1 MSTNP
6 RLFMPRRDGKPEA
19 NQLVLVVENDQQ
31 LAASIC
37 ELLERQGYRTK
48 VVSTGGDVQEAIAAE
63 RPGLMLLDY
72 NLADMKAD
80 HLVRRLAEDGHDVPF
95 LVCTGQGSEQIAVEM
110 MKCGAQDYLVKNEWF
125 LELLPSAVAR
135 VLAEVEAEGR
145 LAQAQ
150 KALRDSEE
158 RFRTVVEASGAA
170 TWSVDLR
177 HGEVYYDE
185 RLKELIEV
193 PQNSPGLSHA
203 SAISRMHPDDR
214 TAAIRQLQGHFER
227 GEPLRMEMR
236 FERGGQ
242 YMWLLVTSEA
252 QRDSNGQVIG
262 MIGSALD
269 ITERKQT
276 AAALAAS
283 EQRYR
288 NLVESSPDGIYVN
301 QMGRFVYVNPAF
313 VELLGAKGPEELLGT
328 SVFDRIDPGHH
339 ATVLERIRKQL
350 DSNRAAGPL
359 LEERFIRF
367 DGRAIDVEVAAM
379 PCVYDEQ
386 PATQVIVRD
395 ISDRKRSQAEAR
407 EHQAQLAHVMRVH
420 TMGRMVSELAH
431 EINQPLYAI
440 ANYASACREVLA
452 DTPAQPPALP
462 PEMSHW
468 VEQIAEQANRAGEII
483 RQVSEFVRKERPR
496 RAAINLNDV
505 LRDIVRLLELDARG
519 HETQIQLALY
529 PTPVM
534 VTMDRV
540 QIEQVVV
547 NLVVNAI
554 EAMDQ
559 IDVGQRLVT
568 IIVGID
574 EGRATVSVR
583 DRGCG
588 MQTDSAS
595 RLFEPFFTTKAKG
608 LGLGLAISQSIV
620 ESHEGRLWAE
630 PNAEQG
636 MTFFFTLPI
645 PRHIA

>member
-1 MSTNP
+1 
-6 RLFMPRRDGKPEA
+6 MPRRDGKPEA
-19 NQLVLVVENDQQ
+19 NHLVLVVEDLEP
-31 LAASIC
+31 LASAIC
-37 ELLERQGYRTK
+37 KLLERQGYRTK
-48 VVSTGGDVQEAIAAE
+48 TLTTGGEVQQAIAAE
-63 RPGLMLLDY
+63 RPALMLLDY
-72 NLADMKAD
+72 NLTDMTADL
-80 HLVRRLAEDGHDVPF
+80 LVKQLTDAGLEVPF
-95 LVCTGQGSEQIAVEM
+95 IVCTGQGSEQIAVEM
-110 MKCGAQDYLVKNEWF
+110 MKCGAQDYLVKDKWF

-145 LAQAQ
+145 LALAQ

-177 HGEVYYDE
+177 HGEVFYDD
-185 RLKELIEV
+185 RLRELIDV
-193 PQNSPGLSHA
+193 PHNSPGLSHS

-236 FERGGQ
+236 FERGGE
-242 YMWLLVTSEA
+242 YIWLLVTSEA
-252 QRDSNGQVIG
+252 QRDATGQVIG

-276 AAALAAS
+276 AAALAES

-313 VELLGAKGPEELLGT
+313 VELLGAQSADELLGT

-350 DSNRAAGPL
+350 ESNRPSPL

-367 DGRAIDVEVAAM
+367 DGRSIDVEVAAM
-379 PCVYDEQ
+379 PCVYDDR

-395 ISDRKRSQAEAR
+395 ISERKRSQAEAR
-407 EHQAQLAHVMRVH
+407 EHQAQLAHVMRVAH
-420 TMGRMVSELAH
+420 DGSNGFRTGPRNQSAALRHRQLRVSLPRSVGRHPGSL
-431 EINQPLYAI
+431 
-440 ANYASACREVLA
+440 
-452 DTPAQPPALP
+452 PAETA
-462 PEMSHW
+462 HW

-529 PTPVM
+529 PSPIV
-534 VTMDRV
+534 VSMDRV

-559 IDVGQRLVT
+559 IDSSQRL
-568 IIVGID
+568 
-574 EGRATVSVR
+574 R
-583 DRGCG
+583 DDR
-588 MQTDSAS
+588 
-595 RLFEPFFTTKAKG
+595 R
-608 LGLGLAISQSIV
+608 
-620 ESHEGRLWAE
+620 
-630 PNAEQG
+630 
-636 MTFFFTLPI
+636 
-645 PRHIA
+645 RHRR